1 MSCLDVSNPT
11 NIPLPSNSHNPIS
24 YLPMNLFSREKELR
38 TPLQNM
44 RIIQKNL
51 VYLIGLSKELIDK
64 EELLCNFE
72 YLGQF
77 GKIIKFVINKNK
89 TYNENGP
96 NGPSYSCYVTY
107 SSSEESSLAIL
118 SLDNAIIDNHV
129 IKASYGTTKYCTNF
143 LKNSV
148 CLNEECLYL
157 HEIADE
163 EDIISRNEM
172 SNNKKIFELQQKK
185 AIELSQIK
193 TERKRKQLEE
203 IRNRR
208 TIFPNAYDVYN
219 KEVVK
224 EYLRKNVKRNR
235 YDLFQSQKESRFD
248 FVQKDVAANSNIKID
263 VPKKLSSLISK
274 KFIRSVLYKK
284 ERDEIIEYYFS
295 KRKASDSND
304 IWSFLINTLHSLNGD
319 ENVSELIK
327 FNSYN

>member
-1 MSCLDVSNPT
+1 MSCLEVSNPT
-11 NIPLPSNSHNPIS
+11 NIPIPSNSHNSIS

-51 VYLIGLSKELIDK
+51 VYLIGLSKDLIDK
-64 EELLCNFE
+64 EELLCSFE

-77 GKIIKFVINKNK
+77 GKIIKFVINKSK

-107 SSSEESSLAIL
+107 SSYEESSLAIL

-163 EDIISRNEM
+163 EDIISRSQMN
-172 SNNKKIFELQQKK
+172 NNKKIFELQQKK

-203 IRNRR
+203 IKKRR
-208 TIFPNAYDVYN
+208 TIFPNAYDVYK
-219 KEVVK
+219 KEAVK
-224 EYLRKNVKRNR
+224 DYLRENNSKG

-248 FVQKDVAANSNIKID
+248 FVQKDVATNSNIKID
-263 VPKKLSSLISK
+263 VPTRLSSLISK
-274 KFIRSVLYKK
+274 KFIRSVRYKK

-295 KRKASDSND
+295 KRNAYDSND
-304 IWSFLINTLHSLNGD
+304 IWSFLINTLYSFSED
-319 ENVSELIK
+319 ENSPELIK
-327 FNSYN
+327 FNSAN

>member
-1 MSCLDVSNPT
+1 MSCLEVSNPT
-11 NIPLPSNSHNPIS
+11 NIPIPSNSHNSIA

-51 VYLIGLSKELIDK
+51 VYLIGLSKDLIDK
-64 EELLCNFE
+64 EELLCSFE

-77 GKIIKFVINKNK
+77 GKIIKFVINKSK

-107 SSSEESSLAIL
+107 SSYEESSLAIL

-129 IKASYGTTKYCTNF
+129 IKASYGTTKYCNNF

-163 EDIISRNEM
+163 EDIISRSEM

-193 TERKRKQLEE
+193 TVRKRKQLEE
-203 IRNRR
+203 IKKRR
-208 TIFPNAYDVYN
+208 TIFPNAYDVYK
-219 KEVVK
+219 KESVK
-224 EYLRKNVKRNR
+224 EYLRETKSKGYN
-235 YDLFQSQKESRFD
+235 LFQSPKESRFD
-248 FVQKDVAANSNIKID
+248 FVQKDVATNSNIKID
-263 VPKKLSSLISK
+263 VPTRLSSLISK

-284 ERDEIIEYYFS
+284 ERDKIIEYYFS
-295 KRKASDSND
+295 KRNAYDSND
-304 IWSFLINTLHSLNGD
+304 IWSFLINTLHSFSED
-319 ENVSELIK
+319 ENFPELIK
-327 FNSYN
+327 FNSAN

>member
-1 MSCLDVSNPT
+1 MSCLEVSNPT
-11 NIPLPSNSHNPIS
+11 NIPIPSNSHNSIS

-51 VYLIGLSKELIDK
+51 VYLIGLSKDLIDK
-64 EELLCNFE
+64 EELLCSFE

-77 GKIIKFVINKNK
+77 GKIIKFVINKSK

-107 SSSEESSLAIL
+107 SSYEESSLAIL

-129 IKASYGTTKYCTNF
+129 IKASYGTTKYCNNF

-163 EDIISRNEM
+163 EDIISRSEM

-193 TERKRKQLEE
+193 TVRKRKQLEE
-203 IRNRR
+203 IKKRR
-208 TIFPNAYDVYN
+208 TIFPNAYDVYK
-219 KEVVK
+219 KESVK
-224 EYLRKNVKRNR
+224 EYLRETKSKG

-248 FVQKDVAANSNIKID
+248 FVQKDVATNSNIKID
-263 VPKKLSSLISK
+263 VPTRLSSLISK

-295 KRKASDSND
+295 KRNAYDSND
-304 IWSFLINTLHSLNGD
+304 IWSFLINTLHSFSED
-319 ENVSELIK
+319 EHFPELIK
-327 FNSYN
+327 FNSAT

>member
-1 MSCLDVSNPT
+1 MSCLEVSNPT
-11 NIPLPSNSHNPIS
+11 NIPIPSNSHNSIS

-51 VYLIGLSKELIDK
+51 VYLIGLSKDLIDK
-64 EELLCNFE
+64 EELLCSFE

-77 GKIIKFVINKNK
+77 GKIIKFVINKSK

-107 SSSEESSLAIL
+107 SSYEESSLAIL

-163 EDIISRNEM
+163 EDIISRSEM

-203 IRNRR
+203 IKKRR
-208 TIFPNAYDVYN
+208 TIFPNAYDVYK
-219 KEVVK
+219 KEAVK
-224 EYLRKNVKRNR
+224 DYLRENNSKG

-248 FVQKDVAANSNIKID
+248 FVQKDVATNSNIKID
-263 VPKKLSSLISK
+263 VPTRLSSLISK

-295 KRKASDSND
+295 KRNAYDSND
-304 IWSFLINTLHSLNGD
+304 IWSFLINTLYSFSED
-319 ENVSELIK
+319 EHFPELIK
-327 FNSYN
+327 FNSAN